1 MDTGIAAAGGPMG
14 EEEATPGQG
23 DHWNPGSLQL
33 QLRTVNHDGEMAD
46 IHTMAFS
53 QGMGGSLQG
62 PTRATTRNRYLVF
75 PELKEC
81 CLCCNAENGCGIL
94 SATWLNGA
102 EYQASTEEGG
112 GAHPSGKA
120 GGGERQVHPSA

>member
-53 QGMGGSLQG
+53 QGMGGI
-62 PTRATTRNRYLVF
+62 PA
-75 PELKEC
+75 
-81 CLCCNAENGCGIL
+81 
-94 SATWLNGA
+94 
-102 EYQASTEEGG
+102 
-112 GAHPSGKA
+112 GAHSCNNTQ
-120 GGGERQVHPSA
+120 QVPRLPGAQGVLPLLQC